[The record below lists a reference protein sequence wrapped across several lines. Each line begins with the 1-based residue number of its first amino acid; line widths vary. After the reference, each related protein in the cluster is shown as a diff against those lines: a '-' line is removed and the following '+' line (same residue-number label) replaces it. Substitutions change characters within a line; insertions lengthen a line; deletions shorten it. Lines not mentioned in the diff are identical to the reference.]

1 MFLLQSPK
9 ANVHGTSA
17 LTGGIGTDQSCLYAT
32 MNTFVAESGG
42 FEEGVAS
49 RENTGMIN
57 RAEYLNVHG
66 RLTSFSSDQFRN
78 F

>member
-9 ANVHGTSA
+9 ANVRGTSA

-42 FEEGVAS
+42 FEERVAS
-49 RENTGMIN
+49 RENTGMIK
-57 RAEYLNVHG
+57 YLNVHG